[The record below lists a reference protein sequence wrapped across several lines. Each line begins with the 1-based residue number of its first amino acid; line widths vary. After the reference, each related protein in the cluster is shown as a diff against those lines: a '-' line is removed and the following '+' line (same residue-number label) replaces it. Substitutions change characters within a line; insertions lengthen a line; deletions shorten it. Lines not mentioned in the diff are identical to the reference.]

1 MKLRK
6 LFLCLLLS
14 IALLLNACAPI
25 TQIQQEPAI
34 ISSSQPNDEGLSP
47 TFWPT
52 ITPFSTRTPIIDCP
66 GSPYT
71 FGDTDYAYPT
81 DISGELISLIQEL
94 VSPDPVTSAAAATW
108 IPRCGQEAIYAIP
121 YLVSI
126 SGDEAALQ
134 YQSGFPTTPGIEA
147 IKAIAQIGGKCA
159 VLAMRTI
166 LENGEFIT
174 RVHVAQYL
182 GDVRDSAVL
191 GLIYDLLD
199 DEEWMVRDNA
209 LNSLGTLIYNQIYDQ
224 HTLNILTGIATDADE
239 DLDLR
244 TRSIKDIGLF
254 AQTQSSE
261 KDQAINLLIQIA
273 NDQNSR
279 IRENAAIALYNINT
293 PEVIETLISM
303 LQDQD
308 PLVLVYASESLKN
321 LTGQNFGENF
331 KKWNQWWKSQ

>member
-1 MKLRK
+1 
-6 LFLCLLLS
+6 
-14 IALLLNACAPI
+14 
-25 TQIQQEPAI
+25 
-34 ISSSQPNDEGLSP
+34 
-47 TFWPT
+47 
-52 ITPFSTRTPIIDCP
+52 
-66 GSPYT
+66 
-71 FGDTDYAYPT
+71 
-81 DISGELISLIQEL
+81 
-94 VSPDPVTSAAAATW
+94 
-108 IPRCGQEAIYAIP
+108 
-121 YLVSI
+121 
-126 SGDEAALQ
+126 LQ

-191 GLIYDLLD
+191 GLIYDLLY
-199 DEEWMVRDNA
+199 DEEWMVQDNA

-224 HTLNILTGIATDADE
+224 HTLNILTGIATNADE